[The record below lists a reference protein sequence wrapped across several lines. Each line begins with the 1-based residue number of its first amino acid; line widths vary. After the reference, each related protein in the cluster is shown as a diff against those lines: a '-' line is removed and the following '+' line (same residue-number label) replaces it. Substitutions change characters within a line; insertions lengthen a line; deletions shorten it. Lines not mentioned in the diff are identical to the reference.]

1 MLTRRQV
8 ASGVFLKVIAIA
20 AVLIPCSLVM
30 GGATH
35 AQTAYPTKTIKMI
48 VPFGAGGPTDVIAR
62 LVGEKL
68 SQVWGQQIIVENMAG
83 GGGNTG
89 TAAAAKAAPDGYTFL
104 AVSTGFI
111 VNPSLYAKV
120 PYNLKTSFE
129 PVSLFAKSPNIVSV
143 HPGVPA
149 KTMKELIDLI
159 KANPGKYS
167 YAQPATGSTPHLA
180 GELLKLQY
188 GLDLA
193 TVSHN
198 SAAAAI
204 TNTLGGHTPIAI
216 TVLPAAQ
223 SNIQAGKLRGIAV
236 MSATRVPGL
245 PDVPTMMEAGI
256 PDQESD
262 TLTGFVAPAGT
273 PRDIVLK
280 FQGELVKM
288 IADPAIRKQLIDLGF
303 DPVAS
308 TPEAFAQRIDSESA
322 KWAKIIKDAKIRVE

>member
-1 MLTRRQV
+1 MITRRHAAQKV
-8 ASGVFLKVIAIA
+8 WANVQALAVVFISSAMILGTPA
-20 AVLIPCSLVM
+20 
-30 GGATH
+30 H
-35 AQTAYPTKTIKMI
+35 AQSTYPTKTIKMI
-48 VPFGAGGPTDVIAR
+48 VPFGAGGPTDVVAR

-68 SQVWGQQIIVENMAG
+68 SQVWGQQVIIENMAG

-111 VNPSLYAKV
+111 VNPSLYARV

-143 HPGVPA
+143 HPSVPA
-149 KTMKELIDLI
+149 TTMKELIDLI

-245 PDVPTMMEAGI
+245 PDVPTTMEAGI

-262 TLTGFVAPAGT
+262 TLTGFVAPSGT
-273 PRDIVLK
+273 PRDIVLR
-280 FQGELVKM
+280 FQSELVKM
-288 IADPAIRKQLIDLGF
+288 VADPAIRKQLIDLGF
-303 DPVAS
+303 EPVAS
-308 TPEAFAQRIDSESA
+308 TPEAFAQRIESESA
-322 KWAKIIKDAKIRVE
+322 KWGKIITDAKIRVE